1 MASGS
6 ASGGPAPGTQTVV
19 LVRSSSS
26 ARLPSYRRALA
37 ALDGLRLVVVH
48 PEERPWAADVVQH
61 WVLCET
67 TDVDLVERALRAA
80 MARHGFRPDAI
91 VSFDEYGVYPAAVLA
106 ERMGLRAFPLP
117 PAALQATNVKS
128 LFREWCARH
137 AIRAPRSVALR
148 APGALPRPDELRFP
162 VVAKPSA
169 GAGKMLV
176 RKCDDMQQLV
186 AHARVMWD
194 KFASP
199 HDAHKHTRVMGA
211 PLHILVEEYIG
222 GHEVDLDCLVE
233 DGQVRFCA
241 ISDNFETHPPF
252 FQETGGLTPSA
263 LPHKPQQALR
273 SLLLDFVRS
282 HGRALTGVLHFEA
295 KWDSQRDAAY
305 VIEVNCRMGSA
316 ETRDMVATA
325 YGIDLGEG
333 FIRLALGMPL
343 FAIPRAP
350 RCHAASVNI
359 YPASQGVLR
368 TQSIDQHDPSHVAH
382 ALSFKP
388 GDIVTD
394 PTFMIAWI
402 VATAHTAHQAIEAVQ
417 RLTNNYTATLVID
430 KEEQENS
437 ISASLPPTRNGNAA
451 L

>member
-1 MASGS
+1 MA
-6 ASGGPAPGTQTVV
+6 TVV

-48 PEERPWAADVVQH
+48 PEERPWAAQVVQH

-67 TDVDLVERALRAA
+67 TDVELVERALRAA
-80 MARHGFRPDAI
+80 MERHGFRPDAI
-91 VSFDEYGVYPAAVLA
+91 LSFDEYGVYPAAVLA

-176 RKCDDMQQLV
+176 RKCDDMQQLA
-186 AHARVMWD
+186 AHVRAMWD
-194 KFASP
+194 KLASP
-199 HDAHKHTRVMGA
+199 DDHKHTRAMGA
-211 PLHILVEEYIG
+211 PLHVLVEEYIG
-222 GHEVDLDCLVE
+222 GQEVDLDCLVE
-233 DGQVRFCA
+233 DGQLRFCA

-263 LPHKPQQALR
+263 LPHKPQEALR
-273 SLLLDFVRS
+273 SLLLDFLRS

-295 KWDSQRDAAY
+295 KWDPHRDAAY

-343 FAIPRAP
+343 YAIPRAP
-350 RCHAASVNI
+350 LCHAASVNI
-359 YPASQGVLR
+359 YPARQGVLR
-368 TQSIDQHDPSHVAH
+368 AQNIDHQDPSYVAH

-388 GDIVTD
+388 GDMVTD

-402 VATAHTAHQAIEAVQ
+402 VAAGNTAQNAIKAVQ
-417 RLTNNYTATLVID
+417 RLTNNYTQALVIEVED
-430 KEEQENS
+430 T
-437 ISASLPPTRNGNAA
+437 SATKPRTIAA